1 MAFVNRVKNF
11 FNGQGYVEDDEEDEE
26 DDEYD
31 EDEEDEEDD
40 NPDGFGSDDD
50 NPDGYGNDD
59 ELNKK
64 LAGEDEED
72 EEDDKGDDE
81 DDEGGK
87 KKKKGKKDKDKDDKQ
102 EKEKKQKIK
111 LKNAPPD
118 RGEMN
123 DLARQLKAEKTF
135 FPRTCPF
142 CKQRSI
148 YLEPV
153 GPMLKR
159 TTIQFILSVITR
171 GAVNTRK
178 LRYVCLNKNCKAFYM
193 KVHTRFID
201 SPTIGGALIP
211 SHFLDTPANPW
222 RLKL

>member
-11 FNGQGYVEDDEEDEE
+11 FTGQGYVEDDEEDDEEDYDDEE
-26 DDEYD
+26 DDED
-31 EDEEDEEDD
+31 DDD

-59 ELNKK
+59 ELNKI
-64 LAGEDEED
+64 LAGDDEED
-72 EEDDKGDDE
+72 KE
-81 DDEGGK
+81 DDEEGEGEGDK
-87 KKKKGKKDKDKDDKQ
+87 KDKKKGKKDKDKD
-102 EKEKKQKIK
+102 KEKKEKEGKTKIK

-148 YLEPV
+148 YLEPI

-159 TTIQFILSVITR
+159 GTIQFIGSVITY
-171 GAVNTRK
+171 GAIKPRK
-178 LRYVCLNKNCKAFYM
+178 LRYVCLNKNCKAFYL
-193 KVHTRFID
+193 KVHTRFVD
-201 SPTIGGALIP
+201 SPTIGGAIIP
-211 SHFLDTPANPW
+211 SHGLDTPANPW
-222 RLKL
+222 RIKL